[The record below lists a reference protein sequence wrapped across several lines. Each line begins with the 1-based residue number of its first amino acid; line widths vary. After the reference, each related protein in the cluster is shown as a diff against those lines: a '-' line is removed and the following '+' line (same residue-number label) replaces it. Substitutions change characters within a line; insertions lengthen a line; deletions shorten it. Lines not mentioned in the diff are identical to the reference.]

1 MIKEKITIILLYIT
15 KYCMRIIYFFIKIF
29 TKQKNKI
36 TLLSRQSD
44 DLSIDY
50 TLLKKE
56 LEKIEGIEIK
66 VMCKKIPQSIL
77 GKIEY
82 CFYLIKR
89 MYHISTSKVCIVD
102 GYNIEICVLK
112 HKKNMKIIQIWHALG
127 AIKKFGY
134 QVIGKEEGSNKKIAQ
149 IMNMHSNYDCITC
162 ASNATKEIY
171 SEAFNTE
178 KNKIK
183 ILGMPRLDYILE
195 SGGEIDNKI
204 KLLLDEYKFL
214 KNKKTIL
221 YAPTFRKN
229 TKMDLKELINSVDKE
244 KYNLIIRLHPLDD
257 SNIPAE
263 FLIDNKFST
272 LDLIK
277 LSDYVI
283 TDYSAI
289 AFETAA
295 LNKQLY
301 FFLYDWDQ
309 YVNARGLNIDLFE
322 VFKSSTTKN
331 INEILKTIENNSYNY
346 EELKK
351 FREKYIETLD
361 LNNTKRIIN
370 YVRECLEK
378 NN

>member
-15 KYCMRIIYFFIKIF
+15 KHCMRIIYFFIKIF

-229 TKMDLKELINSVDKE
+229 AKIDLEELINSVDKE

-301 FFLYDWDQ
+301 FFLYDCDQ
-309 YVNARGLNIDLFE
+309 YVNSRGLNIDLFE
-322 VFKSSTTKN
+322 VFKTSTTKN
-331 INEILKTIENNSYNY
+331 INEILKIIENNSYNY
-346 EELKK
+346 EELNK

-361 LNNTKRIIN
+361 LNNTERITN
-370 YVRECLEK
+370 YVRKYLEK